1 MNGFAQHVVLHL
13 WIDDDISD
21 HEGRRRAGPTIGD
34 LSDAEL
40 GGHVELAGRRGE

>member
-1 MNGFAQHVVLHL
+1 V

-21 HEGRRRAGPTIGD
+21 HEGRRGAGPTIGD
-34 LSDAEL
+34 LSDAEF